1 VLLLL
6 ACVSESTAIRTRT
19 EAPEAPAS
27 DDARAPLG
35 FGAGEGGE
43 AQEEEEVPVEDEA
56 ESAPACEDFEP
67 GVAVGMLDT
76 GLDEVSG
83 LVASRSQPGVLW
95 VIGDSGNAAS
105 LYALDIDGSVL
116 AEVPIDAP
124 NVDWEDLAL
133 APCGDSDCLWIAD
146 VGDNNLVRSDTQ
158 LLVLPEP
165 DIGRGG
171 VLARVSPER
180 RPVRYSDGPHNVE
193 SLVVD
198 EEGTPM
204 LFSKEDTGRT
214 TLLAQRGDRFV
225 PIGEL
230 TVAGRGDTERDAR
243 LTAADL
249 WPETGALLLRTYRR
263 AWRLDLGDLGL
274 AAVLDAPIEELAVEA
289 QDQVEAVAWDSAI
302 RGWWQTSEGEG
313 ADLIWTGCADG

>member
-1 VLLLL
+1 
-6 ACVSESTAIRTRT
+6 
-19 EAPEAPAS
+19 
-27 DDARAPLG
+27 
-35 FGAGEGGE
+35 
-43 AQEEEEVPVEDEA
+43 
-56 ESAPACEDFEP
+56 
-67 GVAVGMLDT
+67 
-76 GLDEVSG
+76 
-83 LVASRSQPGVLW
+83 
-95 VIGDSGNAAS
+95 
-105 LYALDIDGSVL
+105 
-116 AEVPIDAP
+116 
-124 NVDWEDLAL
+124 
-133 APCGDSDCLWIAD
+133 
-146 VGDNNLVRSDTQ
+146 
-158 LLVLPEP
+158 
-165 DIGRGG
+165 
-171 VLARVSPER
+171 
-180 RPVRYSDGPHNVE
+180 
-193 SLVVD
+193 
-198 EEGTPM
+198 M

-289 QDQVEAVAWDSAI
+289 QDQVEAVAWDSGI